1 MKAPP
6 TRYRVVERGR
16 RLVTIDTHT
25 GEEFGAGLRA
35 ASDPAA
41 PRMGMMSAPP
51 AAVPLSPLEAP
62 AFEDRYQEPDTRIEA
77 EPPPLSE
84 ARSALSPAR
93 PAVTV
98 KLKPGGM
105 LPLAVF
111 IGVIV
116 VIFLIATNLWVFV
129 LIAMLVPQIRAA
141 AFDKAK
147 AAIRKLKDDQAAAG

>member
-6 TRYRVVERGR
+6 SRYRVVERGR

-41 PRMGMMSAPP
+41 PRQTMSAPP
-51 AAVPLSPLEAP
+51 VMTPLAPPESP
-62 AFEDRYQEPDTRIEA
+62 AFEDREPEAEFRIEP
-77 EPPPLSE
+77 EPAPLSE
-84 ARSALSPAR
+84 MRSSALSPAR
-93 PAVTV
+93 PPVTV
-98 KLKPGGM
+98 KIKPGGM

-111 IGVIV
+111 VGVIV
-116 VIFLIATNLWVFV
+116 VIFLIATNLWIFV

-141 AFDKAK
+141 ALGKAK
-147 AAIRKLKDDQAAAG
+147 AAIRKLKDDQAATG

>member
-6 TRYRVVERGR
+6 SRYRVVERGR

-41 PRMGMMSAPP
+41 PRSTLSAPP
-51 AAVPLSPLEAP
+51 APPPLPPSEPP
-62 AFEDRYQEPDTRIEA
+62 VFEDRDSGPDFGIEPETI
-77 EPPPLSE
+77 PLSE
-84 ARSALSPAR
+84 MRSSALAPAR
-93 PAVTV
+93 PPVTV
-98 KLKPGGM
+98 KIKPAGM

-116 VIFLIATNLWVFV
+116 VIFLIATNLWIFV

-141 AFDKAK
+141 ALDKAK
-147 AAIRKLKDDQAAAG
+147 AVIRKLKDDQAATG

>member
-35 ASDPAA
+35 ASDPVPRRTTMAA
-41 PRMGMMSAPP
+41 PPTLPP
-51 AAVPLSPLEAP
+51 VYEAP
-62 AFEDRYQEPDTRIEA
+62 EPEQRIEA
-77 EPPPLSE
+77 DPAPPPLSE
-84 ARSALSPAR
+84 IRSALSPAR
-93 PAVTV
+93 PPVTV

-111 IGVIV
+111 VSVIV
-116 VIFLIATNLWVFV
+116 IIFLIATNLWIFV

-141 AFDKAK
+141 VLDKAK
-147 AAIRKLKDDQAAAG
+147 AAIRKLKDDQAATG